1 MSHQDGS
8 PPSDPPRPRE
18 LSGESG
24 VDQDDDW
31 FKGLDPHVGA
41 VGDEVAG
48 AGSSGPRAASS
59 LDFDEIV
66 RQHGRRLY
74 LLAYRLTANRADAE
88 DLSQE
93 ALVRGYMATDR
104 FRGEADFYTYLYRA
118 LLNLWKN
125 QIRSRRRWRMIPLG
139 GGSRDREGE
148 ARDGEADPAQE
159 LRDRSPG
166 PHERLVGRE
175 QSERLHR
182 ALLSLEPDFRVV
194 LVLRVAEGLEYEEI
208 AAALDIP
215 VGTVRSRL
223 ARARGRIR
231 DLLDR

>member
-18 LSGESG
+18 LSGENG
-24 VDQDDDW
+24 VDPEDDW
-31 FKGLDPHVGA
+31 LKALDPHVGA
-41 VGDEVAG
+41 AADEAAG
-48 AGSSGPRAASS
+48 AGASGPGGAAS

-125 QIRSRRRWRMIPLG
+125 QIRWRRRWRMVGLG
-139 GGSRDREGE
+139 GGGRDREGD
-148 ARDGEADPAQE
+148 AREGDADPAQD

-166 PHERLVGRE
+166 PHERLLGRE

-182 ALLSLEPDFRVV
+182 ALLRLEPDFRVV
-194 LVLRVAEGLEYEEI
+194 LVLRAAEGLEYEEI

-231 DLLDR
+231 DLLGR

>member
-1 MSHQDGS
+1 MNHQDGS

-18 LSGESG
+18 LSGENG
-24 VDQDDDW
+24 VDPDEDW
-31 FKGLDPHVGA
+31 FKGLDPE
-41 VGDEVAG
+41 VGDAG
-48 AGSSGPRAASS
+48 DRPAGDGRSGPGAAAP

-93 ALVRGYMATDR
+93 TLVRGYMATDR

-125 QIRSRRRWRMIPLG
+125 QVRSRRRWRMVPLG
-139 GGSRDREGE
+139 GGSRDWEGE
-148 ARDGEADPAQE
+148 ARDGDAEPSQD

-182 ALLSLEPDFRVV
+182 ALLLLEPDFRVV

-215 VGTVRSRL
+215 VGAVRSRP

-231 DLLDR
+231 DLLGR